1 MGSKDHA
8 GAGTRAV
15 DVVRGQ
21 AAGPGVCGGRALP
34 LRGLLPGGAGTP
46 DMDQLSSARSGVCF
60 LENQHKGDIHGRE
73 QKPNLYLK
81 NNFVISAC

>member
-1 MGSKDHA
+1 MWGLGPGPWA
-8 GAGTRAV
+8 WYG
-15 DVVRGQ
+15 GQ

-73 QKPNLYLK
+73 QKPELYLK
-81 NNFVISAC
+81 NIFVISAS